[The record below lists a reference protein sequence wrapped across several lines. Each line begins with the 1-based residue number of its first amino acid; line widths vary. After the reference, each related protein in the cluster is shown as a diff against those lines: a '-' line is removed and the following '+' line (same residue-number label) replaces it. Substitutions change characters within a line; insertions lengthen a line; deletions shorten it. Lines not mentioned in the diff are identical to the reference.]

1 MNILLRWLIAA
12 TAILISAYLVPGVE
26 VYGIWAALWIAVFL
40 GLFNLILKPILV
52 VLTLPINFLTLGLF
66 IFVINAFLVWLSS
79 TIIQGFLVESFGAA
93 IFFSVILSLVSYAL
107 NHLIYKD

>member
-26 VYGIWAALWIAVFL
+26 VLGIWAALWIAVFL
-40 GLFNLILKPILV
+40 GLFNLILKPILI

-79 TIIQGFLVESFGAA
+79 TIIQGFIVEGFGAA
-93 IFFSVILSLVSYAL
+93 ILFSIILSLVSYAL